1 MKEATSKANK
11 WFGKG
16 GIETP
21 ETTDTPETN
30 SIPEAI
36 LDEFIG
42 YVPNHLKTE
51 CYNVYGD
58 SWRIDVWTAT
68 QKPDSFMRIFNI
80 VDSYFVKFDGETITD
95 KTIKPSPVSVNIF
108 K

>member
-1 MKEATSKANK
+1 MKEATSKADA
-11 WFGKG
+11 WFGKVNTVEPKE
-16 GIETP
+16 ETG
-21 ETTDTPETN
+21 
-30 SIPEAI
+30 SIPEPI
-36 LDEFIG
+36 LNEFIG
-42 YVPNHLKTE
+42 HVPNHLKTE

-95 KTIKPSPVSVNIF
+95 KTIQPAPVSKNIF
-108 K
+108 S